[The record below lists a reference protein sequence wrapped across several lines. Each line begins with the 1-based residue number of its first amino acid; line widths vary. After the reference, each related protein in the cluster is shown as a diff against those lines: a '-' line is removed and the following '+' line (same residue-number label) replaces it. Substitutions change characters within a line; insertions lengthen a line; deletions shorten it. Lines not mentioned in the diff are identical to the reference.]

1 MTQLSSFDLIEVQ
14 PVAVV
19 KRESADE
26 NERDQELVSRIVF
39 REEMTPGLT
48 GIEDFSHIH
57 VIFWMHQVKDSDKT
71 LIHPGKSSD
80 EPVGIFATRA
90 PIHPNPIGQTV
101 VEIVKRDKNT
111 LWVRGLDALDGTPVL
126 DVKPYPDWGDG
137 RFKIVQD
144 FRVPNWLRKLIEE

>member
-1 MTQLSSFDLIEVQ
+1 MTSFDTIEVR

-19 KRESADE
+19 KRERTDE
-26 NERDQELVSRIVF
+26 NERDRSLVSRVVF
-39 REEMTPGLT
+39 REEMTPGLM
-48 GIEDFSHIH
+48 GIEDFSHIY
-57 VIFWMHQVKDSDKT
+57 VIFWMHQVSDSHKT

-101 VEIVKRDKNT
+101 VELVKRDKNT
-111 LWVRGLDALDGTPVL
+111 LWVRGLDALHDTPVL
-126 DVKPYPDWGDG
+126 DVKPYPDWADG
-137 RFKIVQD
+137 HFKIVQD

>member
-1 MTQLSSFDLIEVQ
+1 MSSSDIIEIR

-19 KRESADE
+19 KRESANE
-26 NERDQELVSRIVF
+26 NERDPTIVSKIVF
-39 REEMTPGLT
+39 SEEMTDGLT

-57 VIFWMHQVKDSDKT
+57 VIFWMHQVNDSDKT
-71 LIHPGKSSD
+71 LIHPGGPSD

-101 VEIVKRDKNT
+101 VEVVKRDKNT
-111 LWVRGLDALDGTPVL
+111 LWVRGLDAIDDTPVL
-126 DVKPYPDWGDG
+126 DIKPYPDWGDG

-144 FRVPNWLRKLIEE
+144 FRVPNWLRELIEE